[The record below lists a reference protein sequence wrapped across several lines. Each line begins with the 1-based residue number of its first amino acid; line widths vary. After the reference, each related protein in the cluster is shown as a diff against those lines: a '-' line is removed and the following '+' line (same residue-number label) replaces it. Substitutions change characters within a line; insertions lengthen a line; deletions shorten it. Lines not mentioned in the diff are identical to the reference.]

1 MMQSPVSRPT
11 LTAKFTALVLRQ
23 LVSLL
28 FMAQAVSR
36 ALRDRAA
43 AVSAAATVFLLSVLG
58 SRAFA
63 QMTSGGNQNPDDIL
77 NKAVCGTGGWL
88 SWFTSTKFLV
98 VLMAAGLVGF
108 FIGRAIG
115 KRDNDA
121 IVGTFIAVAG
131 LGAIRILVKI
141 VTTC

>member
-1 MMQSPVSRPT
+1 MSRPA
-11 LTAKFTALVLRQ
+11 LAAKFTALVLRQ
-23 LVSLL
+23 MIALL
-28 FMAQAVSR
+28 FMLQAVSR
-36 ALRDRAA
+36 ALHERSA
-43 AVSAAATVFLLSVLG
+43 AVSAAVTMYALSFLG

-63 QMTSGGNQNPDDIL
+63 QMTSGGNQNPDEIL
-77 NKAVCGTGGWL
+77 NRAVCGANGWL
-88 SWFTSTKFLV
+88 GWFTSTRFLV

-108 FIGRAIG
+108 FIGRAVG